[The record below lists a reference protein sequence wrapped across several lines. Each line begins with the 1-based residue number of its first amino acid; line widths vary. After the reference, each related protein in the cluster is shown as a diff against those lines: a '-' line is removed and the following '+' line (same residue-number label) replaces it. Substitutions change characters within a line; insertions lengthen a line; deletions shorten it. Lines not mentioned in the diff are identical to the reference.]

1 MFERFTDRA
10 RRVVVLAQEEARMLN
25 HNYIGTEH
33 ILLGLIHEG
42 EGVAAKALESLG
54 ISLEGVRQQVEE
66 IIGQGQSAPSGH
78 IPFTPRAKKVLELSL
93 REALQLGHN
102 YIGTEHILLGLI
114 REGEGVAAQVL
125 VKLGADLNRV
135 RQQVIQLLHG
145 YQGKEPAAAGGPQEA
160 APSTS
165 LVLDQF
171 GRNLTQAAREGKL
184 DPVIGREKEIE
195 RVMQVLSRRT
205 KNNPVLVGEPGVGK
219 TAVVEGLSQKI
230 VKGEVPETLKD
241 KQLYTLDLGA
251 LVAGSRYRGD
261 FEERL
266 KKVLKEIRT
275 RGDIILFID
284 ELHTLVGAGA
294 AEGAIDA
301 ASILKPMLARGELQ
315 TIGATTLDEYRKY
328 LEKDAALE
336 RRFQPIQ
343 VNEPTISHTI
353 EILKGL
359 RDRYEA
365 HHRVSITDGAL
376 VAAAQLA
383 NRYINDRFLPDKAID
398 LIDEA
403 GSRMRIRRMTAPPD
417 LREYDEKIADV
428 RRDKES
434 AIDAQ
439 DFEKAAALRD
449 KEKQLLTAKAQREK
463 EWKAG
468 DMDVVAE
475 VDEELIAEVLATA
488 TGIPVFKLTEEE
500 SQRLLRMEDEL
511 HKRVIGQNDAI
522 KALAQSIRRTRAG
535 LKDPKRPG
543 GSFIFAGPSG
553 VGKTELSKT
562 LAEFLFGEEDALIQ
576 LDMSEFMEKHTVS
589 RLFGS
594 PPGYVGYEE
603 GGQLTEKVRRKPFSV
618 VLFDEIEKAHQDIF
632 NSLLQILEDGRLTDA
647 QGRVVDFKNTVIIM
661 TTNLGTRDISKT
673 IGFSQEADVEGAY
686 ERMKGKVTEELKKH
700 FRPEFLNRVDDTIVF
715 HQLERGEIKSIV
727 DLMIAKINERL
738 KDRDTELYV
747 LNRAKNLLVERGYD
761 REMGAR
767 PLRRTI
773 QREIEDSLSD
783 KILTN
788 DLGAGDL
795 IVVEADGEGERAKF
809 SFTGKGKLG
818 WNEVSAFAD
827 DLIVDAATELRDLG
841 VEILVSEGVKDL
853 IRGAYGEND
862 GARSLAEAVR
872 TYVSRPVREKV
883 IEFRTSG
890 DDSARES
897 FAKKGALLAV
907 EPADPESER
916 PVVVTPRTTLTDADL
931 ADIQRQWTAYA
942 EALVAPHDDLG
953 VSVTDDLVR
962 TLWEKYGTVREL
974 SAELEAYLK
983 QIEVTIAKERAEAAT
998 RQRRREQGED
1008 LAEETPRRIVVDLTT
1023 DGDRRKVTITVEETT
1038 RAAIKA
1044 AAPAIEGAGA
1054 VD

>member
-66 IIGQGQSAPSGH
+66 IIGQGQQAPAGH

-135 RQQVIQLLHG
+135 RQQVIQLLSG
-145 YQGKEPAAAGGPQEA
+145 YQGKEPATAGASSSEST
-160 APSTS
+160 PSTS

-171 GRNLTQAAREGKL
+171 GRNLTQAARESKL

-195 RVMQVLSRRT
+195 RLMQVLSRRT
-205 KNNPVLVGEPGVGK
+205 KNNPVLIGEPGVGK
-219 TAVVEGLSQKI
+219 TAVVEGLAQAI

-241 KQLYTLDLGA
+241 KHLYTLDLGA

-284 ELHTLVGAGA
+284 EIHTLVGAGA

-328 LEKDAALE
+328 VEKDAALE

-343 VNEPTISHTI
+343 VGEPTLAHTI

-376 VAAAQLA
+376 VAAATLA
-383 NRYINDRFLPDKAID
+383 DRYISDRFLPDKAID

-403 GSRMRIRRMTAPPD
+403 GARMRIRRMTAPPD
-417 LREYDEKIADV
+417 LREFDEKIAGV
-428 RRDKES
+428 RREKES

-439 DFEKAAALRD
+439 DFEKAASLRD
-449 KEKQLLTAKAQREK
+449 SEKRLMDERENREK

-468 DMDVVAE
+468 DLDVVSE
-475 VDEELIAEVLATA
+475 IGDEEIAEVLANW

-500 SQRLLRMEDEL
+500 TSRLLRMEDEL
-511 HKRVIGQNDAI
+511 HKRVVGQEEAI
-522 KALAQSIRRTRAG
+522 KAVSQAIRRTRAG

-553 VGKTELSKT
+553 VGKTELSKA
-562 LAEFLFGEEDALIQ
+562 LAEFLFGDEEALIQ
-576 LDMSEFMEKHTVS
+576 LDMSEFHDRYTVS
-589 RLFGS
+589 RLVGA
-594 PPGYVGYEE
+594 PPGYVGYDE

-618 VLFDEIEKAHQDIF
+618 VLFDEVEKAHPDVF
-632 NSLLQILEDGRLTDA
+632 NTLLQILEDGRLTDG
-647 QGRVVDFKNTVIIM
+647 QGRIVDFKNTVIIL
-661 TTNLGTRDISKT
+661 TSNLGTRDVAKAVSL
-673 IGFSQEADVEGAY
+673 GFQSGNDTESNY
-686 ERMKGKVTEELKKH
+686 ERMKLKVNDELKQH
-700 FRPEFLNRVDDTIVF
+700 FRPEFLNRIDDTIVF
-715 HQLERGEIKSIV
+715 HQLSEAEILEIV
-727 DLMIAKINERL
+727 DLMIGRVDAQLKNKDMGIELTDTAK
-738 KDRDTELYV
+738 K
-747 LNRAKNLLVERGYD
+747 LLARRGYD
-761 REMGAR
+761 AVLGAR

-773 QREIEDSLSD
+773 QREIEDAVSE
-783 KILTN
+783 KILFNELT
-788 DLGAGDL
+788 AGQI
-795 IVVEADGEGERAKF
+795 IVVDAEEVDEKDE
-809 SFTGKGKLG
+809 SKGKFTFRG
-818 WNEVSAFAD
+818 EAKPTP
-827 DLIVDAATELRDLG
+827 IPDA
-841 VEILVSEGVKDL
+841 
-853 IRGAYGEND
+853 
-862 GARSLAEAVR
+862 
-872 TYVSRPVREKV
+872 P
-883 IEFRTSG
+883 
-890 DDSARES
+890 
-897 FAKKGALLAV
+897 
-907 EPADPESER
+907 P
-916 PVVVTPRTTLTDADL
+916 
-931 ADIQRQWTAYA
+931 
-942 EALVAPHDDLG
+942 
-953 VSVTDDLVR
+953 VSVS
-962 TLWEKYGTVREL
+962 GTGSV
-974 SAELEAYLK
+974 
-983 QIEVTIAKERAEAAT
+983 
-998 RQRRREQGED
+998 QGED
-1008 LAEETPRRIVVDLTT
+1008 E
-1023 DGDRRKVTITVEETT
+1023 
-1038 RAAIKA
+1038 
-1044 AAPAIEGAGA
+1044 
-1054 VD
+1054 

>member
-54 ISLEGVRQQVEE
+54 IALEGVRQQVEE
-66 IIGQGQSAPSGH
+66 IIGQGQQAPSGH

-135 RQQVIQLLHG
+135 RQQVLQLLSG
-145 YQGKEPAAAGGPQEA
+145 YQGKEPAEGSTGGRGEGT
-160 APSTS
+160 PSSS

-171 GRNLTQAAREGKL
+171 GRNLTQSAREGKL

-205 KNNPVLVGEPGVGK
+205 KNNPVLIGEPGVGK
-219 TAVVEGLSQKI
+219 TAVVEGLAQGI

-241 KQLYTLDLGA
+241 KQLYTLDLGS

-328 LEKDAALE
+328 VEKDPALE

-343 VNEPTISHTI
+343 VGEPSVTHTI

-365 HHRVSITDGAL
+365 HHRVTITDPAL
-376 VAAAQLA
+376 VAAATLA
-383 NRYINDRFLPDKAID
+383 DRYISDRFLPDKAID

-403 GSRMRIRRMTAPPD
+403 GARMRIRRMTAPPD
-417 LREYDEKIADV
+417 LREFDEKIANV

-439 DFEKAAALRD
+439 DFERAAHLRD
-449 KEKQLLTAKAQREK
+449 SEKQLLAQKGEREK
-463 EWKAG
+463 QWKSG
-468 DMDVVAE
+468 DLDVVAE
-475 VDEELIAEVLATA
+475 VDDEQIAEVLANW

-500 SQRLLRMEDEL
+500 TTRLLRMEDEL
-511 HKRVIGQNDAI
+511 HKRIIGQEEAV
-522 KALAQSIRRTRAG
+522 KSVAQAIRRTRAG
-535 LKDPKRPG
+535 LKDPKRPS

-553 VGKTELSKT
+553 VGKTELSKA
-562 LAEFLFGEEDALIQ
+562 LANFLFGEDDALIQ
-576 LDMSEFMEKHTVS
+576 IDMGEFHDRYTAS
-589 RLFGS
+589 RLFGA

-618 VLFDEIEKAHQDIF
+618 VLFDEIEKAHQEVY
-632 NSLLQILEDGRLTDA
+632 NTLLQVLEDGRLTDG
-647 QGRVVDFKNTVIIM
+647 QGRTVDFKNTVIIF
-661 TTNLGTRDISKT
+661 TSNLGTQDISKAVGL
-673 IGFSQEADVEGAY
+673 GFAQSNDEGSNY
-686 ERMKGKVTEELKKH
+686 ERMKNKVNDELKKH
-700 FRPEFLNRVDDTIVF
+700 FRPEFLNRIDDIVVF
-715 HQLERGEIKSIV
+715 HQLTQEQIITMV
-727 DLMIAKINERL
+727 DLMITRVEAALANKDMAIELTPAAKGLLARRGW
-738 KDRDTELYV
+738 DPV
-747 LNRAKNLLVERGYD
+747 L
-761 REMGAR
+761 GAR

-773 QREIEDSLSD
+773 QREIEDQLSE
-783 KILTN
+783 KILFGEVQPGQIVIV
-788 DLGAGDL
+788 DVEGLDAGAPEGSRA
-795 IVVEADGEGERAKF
+795 ADDKAKF
-809 SFTGKGKLG
+809 TFRGEPKPSLVPDAPPVDMAKG
-818 WNEVSAFAD
+818 E
-827 DLIVDAATELRDLG
+827 
-841 VEILVSEGVKDL
+841 
-853 IRGAYGEND
+853 
-862 GARSLAEAVR
+862 
-872 TYVSRPVREKV
+872 
-883 IEFRTSG
+883 
-890 DDSARES
+890 
-897 FAKKGALLAV
+897 
-907 EPADPESER
+907 
-916 PVVVTPRTTLTDADL
+916 
-931 ADIQRQWTAYA
+931 
-942 EALVAPHDDLG
+942 
-953 VSVTDDLVR
+953 
-962 TLWEKYGTVREL
+962 
-974 SAELEAYLK
+974 
-983 QIEVTIAKERAEAAT
+983 
-998 RQRRREQGED
+998 
-1008 LAEETPRRIVVDLTT
+1008 
-1023 DGDRRKVTITVEETT
+1023 
-1038 RAAIKA
+1038 
-1044 AAPAIEGAGA
+1044 
-1054 VD
+1054 

>member
-66 IIGQGQSAPSGH
+66 IIGQGQQAPSGH

-135 RQQVIQLLHG
+135 RQQVIQLLSG
-145 YQGKEPAAAGGPQEA
+145 YQGKEPAAAGAAPGEA

-205 KNNPVLVGEPGVGK
+205 KNNPVLIGEPGVGK

-230 VKGEVPETLKD
+230 IKGEVPETLKD

-284 ELHTLVGAGA
+284 EIHTLVGAGA

-315 TIGATTLDEYRKY
+315 TIGATTLDEYRKH

-343 VNEPTISHTI
+343 VGEPSLAHTI

-365 HHRVSITDGAL
+365 HHRVSITDAAL
-376 VAAAQLA
+376 VAAATLA
-383 NRYINDRFLPDKAID
+383 DRYISDRFLPDKAID

-403 GSRMRIRRMTAPPD
+403 GARMRIRRMTAPPD
-417 LREYDEKIADV
+417 LRDFDERIAQV

-439 DFEKAAALRD
+439 DFERAAQLRD
-449 KEKQLLTAKAQREK
+449 TEKQLLGQKAQREK

-468 DMDVVAE
+468 DLDVVSE
-475 VDEELIAEVLATA
+475 VDDEQIAEVLGNW
-488 TGIPVFKLTEEE
+488 TGIPVYKLTEEE
-500 SQRLLRMEDEL
+500 TSRLLRMEDEL
-511 HKRVIGQNDAI
+511 HKRVIGQEDAV
-522 KALAQSIRRTRAG
+522 KAVSKAIRRTRAG
-535 LKDPKRPG
+535 LKDPKRPS

-553 VGKTELSKT
+553 VGKTELSKA
-562 LAEFLFGEEDALIQ
+562 LAEFLFGSEDALIQ
-576 LDMSEFMEKHTVS
+576 LDMSEFHDRYTVS
-589 RLFGS
+589 RLVGA
-594 PPGYVGYEE
+594 PPGYVGYDE
-603 GGQLTEKVRRKPFSV
+603 GGQLTEKVRRRPFSV
-618 VLFDEIEKAHQDIF
+618 VLFDEIEKAHPDVF
-632 NSLLQILEDGRLTDA
+632 NTLLQILEDGRLTDG
-647 QGRVVDFKNTVIIM
+647 QGRIVDFKNTVIIL
-661 TTNLGTRDISKT
+661 TTNLGTRDVAKAVSL
-673 IGFSQEADVEGAY
+673 GFQASEDSESNY
-686 ERMKGKVTEELKKH
+686 DRMKQKVNDELKQH
-700 FRPEFLNRVDDTIVF
+700 FRPEFLNRIDDTIVF
-715 HQLERGEIKSIV
+715 HQLRQQEILSIV
-727 DLMIAKINERL
+727 DIMIQRIETQLRNKDMGLELTDNAKKYLAL
-738 KDRDTELYV
+738 KGFDPV
-747 LNRAKNLLVERGYD
+747 L
-761 REMGAR
+761 GAR

-773 QREIEDSLSD
+773 QRDIEDNLSER
-783 KILTN
+783 ILFNELTP
-788 DLGAGDL
+788 GQ
-795 IVVEADGEGERAKF
+795 IVV
-809 SFTGKGKLG
+809 
-818 WNEVSAFAD
+818 
-827 DLIVDAATELRDLG
+827 VDC
-841 VEILVSEGVKDL
+841 
-853 IRGAYGEND
+853 
-862 GARSLAEAVR
+862 
-872 TYVSRPVREKV
+872 
-883 IEFRTSG
+883 
-890 DDSARES
+890 
-897 FAKKGALLAV
+897 
-907 EPADPESER
+907 
-916 PVVVTPRTTLTDADL
+916 
-931 ADIQRQWTAYA
+931 
-942 EALVAPHDDLG
+942 
-953 VSVTDDLVR
+953 
-962 TLWEKYGTVREL
+962 
-974 SAELEAYLK
+974 
-983 QIEVTIAKERAEAAT
+983 
-998 RQRRREQGED
+998 
-1008 LAEETPRRIVVDLTT
+1008 
-1023 DGDRRKVTITVEETT
+1023 
-1038 RAAIKA
+1038 
-1044 AAPAIEGAGA
+1044 
-1054 VD
+1054 